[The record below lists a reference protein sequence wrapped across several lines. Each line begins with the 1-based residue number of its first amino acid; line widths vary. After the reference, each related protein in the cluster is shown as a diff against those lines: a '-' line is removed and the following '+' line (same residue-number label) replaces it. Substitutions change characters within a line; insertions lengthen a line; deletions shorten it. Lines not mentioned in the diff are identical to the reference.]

1 MRVTALLLGS
11 SHPRWGM
18 VNLIVKPVGE
28 SSVYSA
34 VVYVDERH
42 VPQIDSIITLIG
54 NVQLTPLGEQALLT
68 LYLYK
73 YIRDSIHIT
82 TPGRR

>member
-1 MRVTALLLGS
+1 MRVTALLLRS

-18 VNLIVKPVGE
+18 VNLVVKPVGE
-28 SSVYSA
+28 SSVYST

-54 NVQLTPLGEQALLT
+54 NVQLTPLGE
-68 LYLYK
+68 
-73 YIRDSIHIT
+73 
-82 TPGRR
+82 